1 MRLGPRLSM
10 DLTGSVL
17 RLDVH
22 GIRKQ
27 FPRGLLDVLAFYQ
40 EPHTLEEGLQFLG
53 RSARGMQSLAVAF
66 TRLIELCEQGVLV
79 PHEGNLRP
87 SWSPSSGQDYGPPAQ
102 IRMLEDR
109 IRTSRF
115 SDAIRRTVRPGD
127 VVVDLGD
134 LPLKR
139 GP

>member
-40 EPHTLEEGLQFLG
+40 EPHTLEEGLQFL
-53 RSARGMQSLAVAF
+53 V
-66 TRLIELCEQGVLV
+66 
-79 PHEGNLRP
+79 
-87 SWSPSSGQDYGPPAQ
+87 GPPGAW
-102 IRMLEDR
+102 RVLLWPSPD
-109 IRTSRF
+109 
-115 SDAIRRTVRPGD
+115 
-127 VVVDLGD
+127 
-134 LPLKR
+134 
-139 GP
+139 

>member
-1 MRLGPRLSM
+1 VRLGPRLSM

-79 PHEGNLRP
+79 PHEGN
-87 SWSPSSGQDYGPPAQ
+87 PPAPPGRRPQ
-102 IRMLEDR
+102 AKTMALPRKSAFWRTESAPRASATPSYPSGEDHGGEPVGR
-109 IRTSRF
+109 L
-115 SDAIRRTVRPGD
+115 DQAA
-127 VVVDLGD
+127 
-134 LPLKR
+134 
-139 GP
+139 